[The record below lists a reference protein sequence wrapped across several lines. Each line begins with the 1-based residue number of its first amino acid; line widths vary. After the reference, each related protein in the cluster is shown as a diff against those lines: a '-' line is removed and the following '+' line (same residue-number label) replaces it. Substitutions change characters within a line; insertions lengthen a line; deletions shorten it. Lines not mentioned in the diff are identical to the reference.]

1 MTKQAK
7 TVWHENDEFWSAS
20 FPFMFPDSRLAAA
33 ADEVDKIIALTGC
46 TAGSVL
52 DLSCGPG
59 RHAVAFAKKGFSVTG
74 VDNTPFLLDK
84 ARAFGT
90 AESADVEWELEDMRR
105 FRRPS
110 AFNLALSMFTSFG
123 FFDDLSDN
131 LAVLDN
137 VFVSL
142 APNGAFVLDVLGKE
156 IIARTFR
163 ATDAEEFD
171 GGMVV
176 QRRKIAA
183 GWDRIEVDWHIIDSG
198 HARKFDLQLWIYS
211 GQELKEMLRA
221 AGFGEV
227 FLYGGLDG
235 TPYDADAK
243 RLIAVAYKR

>member
-1 MTKQAK
+1 M
-7 TVWHENDEFWSAS
+7 WHENDEFWSAS
-20 FPFMFPDSRLAAA
+20 FPFMFPASRLAAA
-33 ADEVDKIIALTGC
+33 TGEVGKIIELTGC
-46 TAGSVL
+46 KAGSVL

-59 RHAVAFAKKGFSVTG
+59 RHAVAFAKRGFAVTG

-84 ARAFGT
+84 ARSYG
-90 AESADVEWELEDMRR
+90 AEQDAEIEWQLEDMRR
-105 FRRPS
+105 FRRPG
-110 AFNLALSMFTSFG
+110 AFDIALSMFTSFG
-123 FFDDLSDN
+123 FFDELADN

-156 IIARTFR
+156 VIARTFR
-163 ATDAEEFD
+163 ATDAEQFD
-171 GGMVV
+171 GGMIV

-183 GWDRIEVDWHIIDSG
+183 GWDRIEVDWHIIESG

-221 AGFGEV
+221 AGFSEV
-227 FLYGGLDG
+227 SLYGSLDG
-235 TPYDADAK
+235 VPYDEDAK